1 MPAAQNRKLFC
12 PQEANEMKKQPKQTS
27 RQRTTAKAGS
37 PVRVIRI
44 SEEAWA
50 AKCMSVASDSR
61 PAEAAEFFDRALR
74 LGPRTRAS

>member
-1 MPAAQNRKLFC
+1 
-12 PQEANEMKKQPKQTS
+12 MKKQPKQTS
-27 RQRTTAKAGS
+27 RPRTTAKAGS

-50 AKCMSVASDSR
+50 AKCVSVTSDGR
-61 PAEAAEFFDRALR
+61 PVEAAEFFDRALR